1 MILADAK
8 FNLRFFCEKSGT
20 PTVSGFF
27 EEESHMGG
35 RA

>member
-1 MILADAK
+1 MILADAR

-20 PTVSGFF
+20 PTVSGFLA
-27 EEESHMGG
+27 EKSHLGA